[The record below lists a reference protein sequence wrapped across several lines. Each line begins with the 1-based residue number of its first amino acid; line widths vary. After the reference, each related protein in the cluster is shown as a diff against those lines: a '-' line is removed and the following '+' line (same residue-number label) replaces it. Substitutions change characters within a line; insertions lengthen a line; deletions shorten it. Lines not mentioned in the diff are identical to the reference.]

1 MGMGNLFGSVIN
13 LIFCKFTLILIFLL
27 LVIMGIRASRQ
38 QKEKTAEEPEQ
49 SEAEAERMRNYV
61 ATFSDDPWNSKEDPA
76 GQPEAAAAK
85 PKGKLESF
93 YDGKTSAWG
102 NTRKIIYKEKK
113 TMLERAELAEQKD
126 KDNK

>member
-1 MGMGNLFGSVIN
+1 MGFLGSVIN

-27 LVIMGIRASRQ
+27 LVIMGIRASRR
-38 QKEKTAEEPEQ
+38 QKGEDTDAPAQ
-49 SEAEAERMRNYV
+49 TEAERMRNYV
-61 ATFSDDPWNSKEDPA
+61 ATFSDDPWNSKDDPK
-76 GQPEAAAAK
+76 GPQEAAEAK

-113 TMLERAELAEQKD
+113 TMLERAKQAEQKHEE
-126 KDNK
+126 

>member
-38 QKEKTAEEPEQ
+38 QKEKTAEEPE
-49 SEAEAERMRNYV
+49 AERMRNYV
-61 ATFSDDPWNSKEDPA
+61 ATFSDDPWNSNEDPA

-113 TMLERAELAEQKD
+113 TMLERAKLAEQQD
-126 KDNK
+126 DENK